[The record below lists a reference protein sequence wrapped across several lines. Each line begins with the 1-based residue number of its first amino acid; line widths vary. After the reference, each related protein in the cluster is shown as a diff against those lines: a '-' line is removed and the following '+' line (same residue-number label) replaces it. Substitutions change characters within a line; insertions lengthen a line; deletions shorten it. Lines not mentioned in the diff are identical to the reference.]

1 MTRFFFMIVSLIFLV
16 SLPAYAQDFEVIEVG
31 ENFEYAVLADRATGE
46 EWVVQTGD
54 EINDWMVV
62 KITADYITI
71 LKPNGDLPALMS
83 NIPVNNTVS
92 PAQESP

>member
-1 MTRFFFMIVSLIFLV
+1 MARFYIIIMFLISLV
-16 SLPAYAQDFEVIEVG
+16 SLPAYAQDFEVREIG
-31 ENFEYAVLADRATGE
+31 ANYEYAVLADRGTGE

-54 EINDWMVV
+54 EINDWRVV
-62 KITADYITI
+62 KITADYITV